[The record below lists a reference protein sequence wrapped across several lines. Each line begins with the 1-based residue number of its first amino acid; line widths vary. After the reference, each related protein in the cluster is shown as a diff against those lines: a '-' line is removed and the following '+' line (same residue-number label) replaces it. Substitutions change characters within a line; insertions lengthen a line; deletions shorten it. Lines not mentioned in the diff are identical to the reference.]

1 MNEVTLN
8 SIREGVMALLT
19 ARFPGIGVYGE
30 DPSQDGQTPGSPCFL
45 VKLLTASQEQE
56 LGRRYNRTLSFL
68 IKYIPEAA
76 QREASLHET
85 AELLFELFGEAVID
99 RTRYFGSKMKYEVVD
114 KNLHF
119 FFDFHFL
126 VWQPASV
133 EPKMQSLKEEG
144 HIKHG
149 NQEDVQAAG
158 ESK

>member
-30 DPSQDGQTPGSPCFL
+30 DPSQDGQTPGSPYYL

-56 LGRRYNRTLSFL
+56 LGRRYNRMLFFL
-68 IKYIPEAA
+68 IEYVPGAS

-85 AELLFELFGEAVID
+85 AESLFALFGEAVIEQ
-99 RTRYFGSKMKYEVVD
+99 TRYFGSKMKYEIVD

-126 VWQPASV
+126 VWQSTTE

-149 NQEDVQAAG
+149 NQENVQAAG